1 MATVALEREQREGIR
16 SEVRV
21 AASRS
26 KDITKCLEADRDGNT
41 DRASVV
47 REITELVQ
55 WVAMLDAVGWQEPP
69 DAPNEF
75 VVTVDSALAMW
86 AQGAARELE
95 RAFSEFYVTD
105 EDLDALAGLRLVA
118 EAV

>member
-16 SEVRV
+16 SEIRL

-26 KDITKCLEADRDGNT
+26 KDIRQCLQADRDGNT

-47 REITELVQ
+47 RKITELVQ
-55 WVAMLDAVGWQEPP
+55 WVAMLDAIGWQEPP
-69 DAPNEF
+69 DAPNEL
-75 VVTVDSALAMW
+75 VVTADSALAMW
-86 AQGAARELE
+86 AHGAARELE
-95 RAFSEFYVTD
+95 RAFDTLYVTD